1 MKMSDV
7 KQAHS
12 LGVNLH
18 FQFIGVLD
26 GKGWSCCALLHD
38 TFNTDNEG
46 LGNFIRTARGE
57 YKRHKTIDAWL
68 KELVTVGA
76 PSQCNRSA
84 YSIVFSLLPS
94 LKEPFPDLSISDQ
107 VELDR
112 AEIQF
117 CNRDL

>member
-26 GKGWSCCALLHD
+26 GKGWSCCAFLQD

-46 LGNFIRTARGE
+46 
-57 YKRHKTIDAWL
+57 WC
-68 KELVTVGA
+68 
-76 PSQCNRSA
+76 P
-84 YSIVFSLLPS
+84 FSM
-94 LKEPFPDLSISDQ
+94 
-107 VELDR
+107 
-112 AEIQF
+112 
-117 CNRDL
+117 